1 MRSKTAWR
9 GLMIIVMMAL
19 LLSIIVSISTE
30 DNVRMLFIAC
40 SVCFFISL
48 IMIVVTRR
56 KYLELLDRNSTV
68 ECFRLKRPGI
78 EKSTSD
84 DAIVPKG
91 KMPGK

>member
-9 GLMIIVMMAL
+9 GLMIIIMMAL
-19 LLSIIVSISTE
+19 LLSIMASIFTE
-30 DNVRMLFIAC
+30 DHVRILFIAC
-40 SVCFFISL
+40 SLCFFVSL
-48 IMIVVTRR
+48 VMIFVTRR

-78 EKSTSD
+78 EKNASD
-84 DAIVPKG
+84 DTITPKG